1 MPKRVNS
8 DSVEAQDLKKK
19 RKIVS
24 EKSAN
29 NKTGNVG
36 KTLPENIKNDDK
48 KKLNEDESSSQTSEN
63 EENDSYKYAPIIT
76 LSPTMKK

>member
-48 KKLNEDESSSQTSEN
+48 KN
-63 EENDSYKYAPIIT
+63 
-76 LSPTMKK
+76 